1 MTKPMPNGFSELE
14 ELNRQFLAQTTKL
27 IKTLENPGRFS
38 KQWVFV
44 RRILDAMALGTST
57 YDVAVARLNNA
68 FRYIRSGEPGPAKYE
83 LRLLVNGLSLN
94 KHNSKPIS
102 AKIFDSTRIEATDS
116 DSCQES
122 GVC

>member
-1 MTKPMPNGFSELE
+1 MPNGFSELDD
-14 ELNRQFLAQTTKL
+14 LNRQFIAQTTEL
-27 IKTLENPGRFS
+27 IETLENPGKFS

-57 YDVAVARLNNA
+57 YDVAVTRLNNA
-68 FRYIRSGEPGPAKYE
+68 FRFIRSGEPGPAKYE

-94 KHNSKPIS
+94 KHKSKPNS
-102 AKIFDSTRIEATDS
+102 ATIFDATRIEATDS